1 MRNTFVFLI
10 TVGLTVGFNSFPIA
24 EAGPCP
30 PSFESIVVADGV
42 QCAHPDEI
50 PANSTRPTSFYSAA
64 AEARALECFGSGED
78 GSRLQAVYV
87 TEGPAVLSDADRA
100 AITQGM
106 INVQSIYRSSSLAV
120 SDDVVVPRW
129 VHSDDCRPVIEVV
142 QVAPGALDDF
152 AGGISA
158 LAALGHSRPDRK
170 YIMWSDAAEYCGIA
184 AVSIDPSKTNNRN
197 DGDHAGYARIDRACW
212 GYQGSVVAHEVTH
225 TLGAVQ
231 PSAPHATP
239 YGHCTD
245 EYDIMCY
252 VDGPDTVTTV
262 SCPSTGSELVLD
274 CNNDDYFHPDPQPGS
289 WLYSNWNVA
298 DSSFLERIPGSHV
311 DVGEVPVADSGSGF
325 GDVDSENPHGRA
337 IGWLADRGVTRG
349 CDTGR
354 FCPDQPVT
362 RGQMAAFL
370 HRYVPDRERTA
381 AGIGFG
387 DVGADAPFADD
398 IEWLVSAGITRG
410 CDQSSFCPD
419 QPVSR
424 AQMAAFLYR
433 VFAPGSEAGGAAFVD
448 VGSGALFSTEVG
460 WLAATGIS
468 RGCGD
473 GRFCPEQPVTRAE
486 MASFLYRAAEMYLD
500 N

>member
-1 MRNTFVFLI
+1 MRNTFVFLL
-10 TVGLTVGFNSFPIA
+10 TVGLTVGIMGSPTA
-24 EAGPCP
+24 DAGACP
-30 PSFESIVVADGV
+30 QGFEQIVVANGV
-42 QCAHPDEI
+42 QCAHPDEV
-50 PANSTRPTSFYSAA
+50 PVNSSRPTSFYAA
-64 AEARALECFGSGED
+64 SAEARGLECFGSGQE
-78 GSRLQAVYV
+78 GNRLQAVYV
-87 TEGPAVLSDADRA
+87 TEGPAMLSGPDRS

-106 INVQSIYRSSSLAV
+106 INVQAIYRSSSLAV
-120 SDDVVVPRW
+120 SGDVVIPRW

-152 AGGISA
+152 AAGISA
-158 LAALGHSRPDRK
+158 AAAQGLDRPDRK
-170 YIMWSDAAEYCGIA
+170 YVMWTDAAAYCGIA
-184 AVSIDPSKTNNRN
+184 AVSIDQSKTNNRN

-252 VDGPDTVTTV
+252 VDGPGTVTTV
-262 SCPSTGSELVLD
+262 SCPSTGSELILD

-289 WLYSNWNVA
+289 WLFSNWNVA
-298 DSSFLERIPGSHV
+298 DSSFLERIAGAPRS
-311 DVGEVPVADSGSGF
+311 SGDESDDGRSNGF
-325 GDVDSENPHGRA
+325 GDVGGESPHSRA

-349 CDTGR
+349 CDAGR
-354 FCPDQPVT
+354 FCPDQAVT

-370 HRYVPDRERTA
+370 HRYVPDLGSTDTA
-381 AGIGFG
+381 AGFG
-387 DVGADAPFADD
+387 DVAAGGPFADD
-398 IEWLVSAGITRG
+398 IAWLVGAGITRG
-410 CDQSSFCPD
+410 CGETSFCPD
-419 QPVSR
+419 QPVTR

-433 VFAPGSEAGGAAFVD
+433 VFAPGSTAGGAGFTD
-448 VGSGALFSTEVG
+448 VAPGAPFSTEVG

-473 GRFCPEQPVTRAE
+473 GGFCPDQPVTRAE

-500 N
+500 G